1 MHVDQVVRFSLF
13 VINISLTIEPIE
25 FAIIKKL
32 HIGPRMFKGDFYVPS
47 LPLHLEL
54 LDSRGAATSYIKK
67 IFN

>member
-13 VINISLTIEPIE
+13 VINVSLTIEPLVE
-25 FAIIKKL
+25 YL
-32 HIGPRMFKGDFYVPS
+32 HIGLNMFKGDFYVPS
-47 LPLHLEL
+47 LPLQLEL